1 MRVAFIRMGFHEDD
15 FNQGRLSSGWL
26 LSGGLSSGR
35 AFSFISNGGGGEG
48 LQNQFP
54 LAATYCST
62 SYTYRSTSPTQ
73 LHG

>member
-1 MRVAFIRMGFHEDD
+1 MRIGFH
-15 FNQGRLSSGWL
+15 QGGFYQE
-26 LSGGLSSGR
+26 GSSGR

-73 LHG
+73 SHG

>member
-1 MRVAFIRMGFHEDD
+1 M
-15 FNQGRLSSGWL
+15 NP
-26 LSGGLSSGR
+26 LSGGLR

-54 LAATYCST
+54 PAATYCST

-73 LHG
+73 SHG